1 MKMWEA
7 LLKVNNGCKVRKKC
21 WKETRYISL
30 CCGRLL
36 WDDGSAVEDLIDD
49 GCEWE
54 IYERKLEK
62 PVDGFWGEFYRSIM
76 SLADSYQNM
85 LDNCDSEDGC
95 MGCSF
100 REACARYDDI
110 YYELKFLNDE
120 YDISNK

>member
-21 WKETRYISL
+21 WKESRYISL

-54 IYERKLEK
+54 IYEHKLEK

-85 LDNCDSEDGC
+85 LDNCDCEDGC
-95 MGCSF
+95 MGCPF

-110 YYELKFLNDE
+110 YHELLFLNDR